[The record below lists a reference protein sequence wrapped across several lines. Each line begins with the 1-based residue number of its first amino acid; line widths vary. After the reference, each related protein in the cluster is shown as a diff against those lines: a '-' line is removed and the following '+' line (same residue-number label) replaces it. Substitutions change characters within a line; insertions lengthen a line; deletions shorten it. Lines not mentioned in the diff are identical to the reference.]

1 MSPTSPPGHAEFGL
15 KIDRRSRNAMN
26 KSPCSFEVGCDS
38 RVLDISLAVANVARD
53 GLEANSASFWGA
65 AELVQITLSVL
76 I

>member
-1 MSPTSPPGHAEFGL
+1 
-15 KIDRRSRNAMN
+15 MN